1 MHVNVLQV
9 VGQDQA
15 PRMLQP
21 GREHGEGA
29 RLLWE
34 GESAT
39 QNREVSCNAKGLEN
53 ELWRAFL

>member
-1 MHVNVLQV
+1 
-9 VGQDQA
+9 
-15 PRMLQP
+15 MLQP